1 MAKIKLHPM
10 FQGVS
15 GRMDGI
21 VYRRSVSGRI
31 YMSRTPDM
39 SRVQWSPAQQAHR
52 QKFKLATAYAR
63 AASADPQLRAHYE
76 ERAKR
81 EKKRPYDLA
90 VSDGYNGRN
99 LLQQTET

>member
-31 YMSRTPDM
+31 YISRTPDM

-52 QKFKLATAYAR
+52 QKFKLATAYAK
-63 AASADPQLRAHYE
+63 AALADPQLRTHYE
-76 ERAKR
+76 ERAAQENR
-81 EKKRPYDLA
+81 RPYDLA
-90 VSDGYNGRN
+90 VSDAFKGRN
-99 LLQQTET
+99 LLEK